1 MVYIK
6 QYPDISASK
15 IRELANKCT
24 SRRSYERYLA
34 IALILEGNKANE
46 IAKTIGKSYKTI
58 LNWVTIY
65 NDEGIEKLA
74 YNAPPGNKSFLTDE
88 QFNKLRLAVLK
99 SPKEVGIDSI
109 QWTYKELIRFIE
121 REFSITI
128 KERTAQKY
136 FNKMGFVRK
145 KPKQQYARS
154 SYEKKENSMNI

>member
-34 IALILEGNKANE
+34 IALILEGNKTNE

-65 NDEGIEKLA
+65 NVEGIEKLA
-74 YNAPPGNKSFLTDE
+74 
-88 QFNKLRLAVLK
+88 
-99 SPKEVGIDSI
+99 
-109 QWTYKELIRFIE
+109 
-121 REFSITI
+121 
-128 KERTAQKY
+128 
-136 FNKMGFVRK
+136 
-145 KPKQQYARS
+145 
-154 SYEKKENSMNI
+154 